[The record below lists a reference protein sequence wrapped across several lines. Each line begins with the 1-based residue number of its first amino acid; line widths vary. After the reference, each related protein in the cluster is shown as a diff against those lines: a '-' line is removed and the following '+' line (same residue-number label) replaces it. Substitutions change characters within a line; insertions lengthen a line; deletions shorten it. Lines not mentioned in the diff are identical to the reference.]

1 MKTLSKAA
9 ETTLLTA
16 IEKAA
21 TYVNGGMAP
30 NDAIIKSA
38 GEHNIPAGHID
49 LMVHAYNTGRTT
61 KQRETGENTIEKA
74 ADFPIADANVIKEAL
89 FPSQVKTSQEILTE
103 DAVSIDYAISPK
115 GMLAR
120 RLAQQN
126 KQAAAAHSWGEPTWT
141 PPPKADTGTTE
152 RKRYSEKIAATRE
165 YEEARRVAAALYQKA
180 AVAMEKLAT
189 YFREPGHMAFYD
201 VMAETEMRVG
211 ADGVNVLK
219 KLAEVYPYLEKQA
232 GTSLAHFGECEPV
245 NMVVDIID
253 AVAQYADA
261 QKYAASKQPV
271 EPCKKSAP
279 VFTTDSIMTKVDPL
293 RLKQAAINGVD
304 TIYLPDGR
312 EQRVIA
318 QEGPL
323 PAGAA
328 ADGIPAGFLPFGS
341 AKPLPP
347 SPDEALKKKLTE
359 AEKALQEAQRNPAAP
374 PPNAASAVT
383 QKLLS
388 PFSATSGSI
397 NRLGTSIAASLTTPN
412 PEAEKAQ
419 VGSAYKQLTDP
430 DHELQLRNIRAK
442 STLNDLVMND
452 PVISGYDPAEISLAF
467 NEIAEIA
474 PDISDSPVVMQA
486 LLRKRLEQGALS
498 DFEIKQLMD
507 VATSRGDMRLR
518 NLQARKLENEL
529 VS

>member
-38 GEHNIPAGHID
+38 GDHNIPAGHID

-74 ADFPIADANVIKEAL
+74 ADFPIAEADVIKEAL
-89 FPSQVKTSQEILTE
+89 FPSQVKTSQELLTE
-103 DAVSIDYAISPK
+103 DAVSIDYAVSPK

-126 KQAAAAHSWGEPTWT
+126 KQAAATHSWGEPTWT

-165 YEEARRVAAALYQKA
+165 YEEARRLASALYQKA

-219 KLAEVYPYLEKQA
+219 KIAAVYPYLEKQA
-232 GTSLAHFGECEPV
+232 STSLAHFGDCEPV
-245 NMVVDIID
+245 NMVVDIIE
-253 AVAQYADA
+253 AVTQYADA

-271 EPCKKSAP
+271 EICKKIEP
-279 VFTTDSIMTKVDPL
+279 VFITDSIMNKVDPL

-312 EQRVIA
+312 EQRVR
-318 QEGPL
+318 ED
-323 PAGAA
+323 AA
-328 ADGIPAGFLPFGS
+328 ALGGDGIPAGYSPFGA

-359 AEKALQEAQRNPAAP
+359 SEKALQEARKTPAVAP
-374 PPNAASAVT
+374 PNLASGAV

-388 PFSATSGSI
+388 PFSAGHGAI
-397 NRLGTSIAASLTTPN
+397 NRLGTSLAASMTTPED
-412 PEAEKAQ
+412 PEKAKAR
-419 VGSAYKQLTDP
+419 VGGAYKQLTDP

-467 NEIAEIA
+467 NEISEIA

-486 LLRKRLEQGALS
+486 LLRKRLEQGQLS

-507 VATSRGDMRLR
+507 VASSRGQMR
-518 NLQARKLENEL
+518 KTHLETKQLERDL